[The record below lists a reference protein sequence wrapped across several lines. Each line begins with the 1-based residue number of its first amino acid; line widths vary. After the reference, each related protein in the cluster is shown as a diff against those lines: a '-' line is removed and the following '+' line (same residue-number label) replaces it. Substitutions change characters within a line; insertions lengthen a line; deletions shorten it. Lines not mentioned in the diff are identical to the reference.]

1 MPTSKLSRRTLLQ
14 GAIAGAST
22 LALPSFVQAQA
33 GSAHVVVVGGT
44 KVLWGPALGA
54 AVYFLAKDVLGDHAQ
69 HWMAIFGVALIIV
82 IVFAPEGLSGL
93 MQRLIKKRRPKP
105 SALVSGIY
113 GGRRTRA
120 SH

>member
-1 MPTSKLSRRTLLQ
+1 MLFRSM
-14 GAIAGAST
+14 
-22 LALPSFVQAQA
+22 
-33 GSAHVVVVGGT
+33 VVVGGT

-69 HWMAIFGVALIIV
+69 HWMAIFGIALIVV

-93 MQRLIKKRRPKP
+93 IRRLLVPRQPKP

-113 GGRRTRA
+113 GGRVRR
-120 SH
+120 SS